1 MATEENVNF
10 DGIVPI
16 TDGTFIAFVGR
27 ECISGAFDRRLPRN
41 RHHKLAND
49 CL

>member
-1 MATEENVNF
+1 MAIEEKVKF

-16 TDGTFIAFVGR
+16 TDGMFIAFVDP
-27 ECISGAFDRRLPRN
+27 SGAFGSRLPRN
-41 RHHKLAND
+41 RHHELAND